1 MSSLF
6 AQSRRALL
14 FLLSVLLSALPL
26 AAQLDPR
33 LQANATSFLNLYQ
46 QADSIKAK
54 PEIVTIFDFSRSMA
68 SLMFHPLYRNGD
80 INDADDYRF
89 MKFAL
94 TDETTSA
101 PTNPANKYR
110 IRAVANNC
118 TSARADWIVTVT
130 AGGATWTRTNPNA
143 VACPATAGGGSASA
157 YQIRASASAC
167 SAANAYIN
175 ITPTSPTTAHTTYVL
190 GTNANTGKQCTGA
203 FYPNYTMVNS
213 GGSTSGQTVEVSASA
228 GGASGPWAP
237 GTVLTL
243 TVYMDHPMS
252 EGEPASNKNISW
264 NGGTLV
270 SFTEVIP
277 NQRYKS
283 VITYTVPDFVPT
295 APTPDRSTQ
304 LAPLTPAPATFATAD
319 SGTVNSGDTLTFS
332 TYFIQNL
339 SGSTTLNWSVTNV
352 DAGGTGYTCGAPP
365 NPTKVLSTGAIGA
378 GNLNTAT
385 WKVPA
390 HCTTIVPGGVTSVA
404 YVTASLDASPGS
416 AYSYIT
422 ANPTWTN
429 LGTLSATTKD
439 AAGYEA
445 LRKPDGSAVTPAD
458 AAAASAASGL
468 FGAGAGKLDV
478 RNWIRAASH
487 VRFKKTI
494 GSDVRTIDIP
504 IPWKI
509 IDPVSTNTGNP
520 LNSLKVLDQLV
531 KTTTLPDGTT
541 STTTYGS
548 GTQIEMDLNYKVNGT
563 TATLPNVF
571 VGVSGSVPS
580 GINLPDSSPT
590 PQKNA
595 FIWTIAYRPAYV
607 AWLFNGKWQG
617 TNPAL
622 DYYNASYTATTPYIV
637 FDAASAG
644 ANKTMDQGSA
654 KVQWGQA
661 FGPSGTSWGT
671 IHVPTFN
678 GDGTYKSTTTAEASS
693 YKVPAVSRAQATKQA
708 AIQTWIQHQHEVWWA
723 FRCLDQTTEAG
734 GGTGTSIN
742 PNSATT
748 FNTSAAANPSTTHIE
763 GADSA
768 WTVLNNTA
776 AQGITAANGNSV
788 NGMARIAGLFANGQT
803 PLTYAMART
812 LAQYNDVS
820 NVFNAVIG
828 SDVSQCASHYLLLF
842 TDGVDNNGIA
852 GVNNPNTDTPYIT
865 GSGASATLTT
875 LDGNQAILASPDRI
889 DRGGTNWNLFTFAGI
904 GAHLS
909 DTSYGAGNFMA
920 QPASVPASG
929 NPKDYLP
936 LSINKRSGIPYEKD
950 HRVTTM
956 TVGVSLGGQ
965 YTDASS
971 PKRSLFLAA
980 VVGDPSTKTGD
991 LSSFHSFNGW
1001 DQPLGEPIDPNND
1014 WIPEP
1019 TDPLSYP
1026 AVGKR
1031 KAGAVYFF
1039 DATDVAKLSASMNY
1053 AFKLAIGTAGN
1064 NATASPNL
1072 PFTGASFGKQTYI
1085 GTFQPPKSGGPI
1097 WGGDLLMFGTRE
1109 TAGVVKIIDKSG
1121 NEASSL
1127 DSASAQWST
1136 SDMLKAKAWASRTL
1150 LTRLPKAT
1158 ALSVFSDQGAA
1169 YTDPTTGLK
1178 NFVAQQPANPLAPG
1192 SAEQLYVI
1200 QKAMGGNATNGT
1212 TRPAD
1217 ADNRQDIMGDIIN
1230 SSPSALEFN
1239 YSDYES
1245 DLPASLKA
1253 VGGNRFRLIL
1263 VGTNQGWLHGFGEV
1277 TKVTTVTDGYGV
1289 VQEIVTGA
1297 VDELWAFMPTDFLPY
1312 LNDVYGMSTAGK
1324 QHQFMVDGTPGIYH
1338 LDLPPGTGGSANG
1351 VVDKSGN
1358 ERALAIVGLRK
1369 GGRSYYALDLKN
1381 PFKPELKWSVVPDE
1395 ADSFPNINLST
1406 MGDAALKTLVANMG
1420 YSTCTPGIGR
1430 VAFTKNGST
1439 VPTLRD
1445 AVFIGGGDSNQT
1457 VEKKFLDGTGKTIPL
1472 GRSLLALDVN
1482 SGEVLAAV
1490 DMTAVPGV
1498 TTTLGPPAT
1507 PSTCSVG
1514 PIPAGVI
1521 PFEFIL
1527 NSGMAQRAYFMD
1539 FNGGLWC
1546 WGSKEVADPSVDASL
1561 TAYKNYRV
1569 DNSDLGKWTTTGKV
1583 GATVGIR
1590 RVFQDGSGSN
1600 NALYTS
1606 LPAPFRV
1613 GSFSA
1618 PGYDGQP
1625 TPVAVGI
1632 AMVSGNRTNPL
1643 DYYPT
1648 DNPLAKPTQHRL
1660 TVVFDRQDSRNW
1672 GLDDA
1677 SGADTGIGDG
1687 DLRDFTDNTVATNPE
1702 KPCETNIWKDITPGC
1717 DSYYLGPKD
1726 SSGKATQPKFGYYV
1740 NFPSVGPK
1748 YIAKGINSPMVVAGA
1763 LFYSYFNPTAA
1774 DPCAGGTGITYSNLI
1789 SDAVNPITQDDRT
1802 GIYNPSGSKSRVSWS
1817 GVASEFVAFGTRG
1830 VLQGGTV
1837 PKANPTPGG
1846 VQTTVEMK
1854 TMLGNPKERFPK
1866 PRVWR
1871 TVR

>member
-1 MSSLF
+1 MFSLF
-6 AQSRRALL
+6 AQTRRALL
-14 FLLSVLLSALPL
+14 FLLSILLLGALPL

-46 QADSIKAK
+46 QSDSVKAK

-68 SLMFHPLYRNGD
+68 SLMFHPLYRNND

-89 MKFAL
+89 MRFAL
-94 TDETTSA
+94 TDETTSS

-110 IRAVANNC
+110 IRAAANNC
-118 TSARADWIVTVT
+118 SGARADWTVTVT
-130 AGGATWTRTNPNA
+130 PTGATWTRVNPNP
-143 VACPATAGGGSASA
+143 VSCPATAGGGSAVA
-157 YQIRASASAC
+157 VQIRASASAC

-213 GGSTSGQTVEVSASA
+213 SGSTSGQTVEVSASA
-228 GGASGPWAP
+228 GGASGPWAA

-243 TVYMDHPMS
+243 TVYMEHPMG
-252 EGEPASNKNISW
+252 EGEPATNKGISW
-264 NGGTLV
+264 NGGSLV

-295 APTPDRSTQ
+295 APTADRSTQ
-304 LAPLTPAPATFATAD
+304 LAPLSPAPATFGTAD
-319 SGTVNSGDTLTFS
+319 SGTVNPGDTLTFT
-332 TYFIQNL
+332 TYFVQNL
-339 SGSTTLNWSVTNV
+339 SGSTTLNWSVANA
-352 DAGGTGYTCGAPP
+352 DAGGTGYNCGAPAT
-365 NPTKVLSTGAIGA
+365 PTKVLSSGSIGA
-378 GNLNTAT
+378 GFPNTAT

-390 HCTTIVPGGVTSVA
+390 YCSTIIPGGVTSVA
-404 YVTASLDASPGS
+404 YVTASLDASVGSQYTAAGVVYPG
-416 AYSYIT
+416 A
-422 ANPTWTN
+422 
-429 LGTLSATTKD
+429 LSGTTKL
-439 AAGYEA
+439 ASPYEV

-458 AAAASAASGL
+458 AAAAGASGL

-487 VRFKKTI
+487 VRFRKTVD
-494 GSDVRTIDIP
+494 GVDRTIDIP

-509 IDPVSTNTGNP
+509 IDPSSSNTGNP
-520 LNSLKVLDQLV
+520 LNSQTVLDQLV
-531 KTTTLPDGTT
+531 KTATLPDGTT
-541 STTTYGS
+541 TTTTYGS
-548 GTQIEMDLNYKVNGT
+548 GTQIEMDLNYKVNGST
-563 TATLPNVF
+563 VTLPNVF

-580 GINLPDSSPT
+580 GVNLPDSTPT

-595 FIWTIAYRPAYV
+595 FLWTVAYRPAYI
-607 AWLFNGKWQG
+607 AWLYSGKWQG
-617 TNPAL
+617 TSTAA
-622 DYYNASYTATTPYIV
+622 DYYNASYSATTPLIV
-637 FDAASAG
+637 FDAATVG
-644 ANKTMDQGSA
+644 AAKVMDQGAA

-661 FGPSGTSWGT
+661 FGPSGTSWGN
-671 IHVPTFN
+671 IHIPTFN

-693 YKVPAVSRAQATKQA
+693 YKIPSVSRAQATKQA

-734 GGTGTSIN
+734 GGTGTTIN

-748 FNTSAAANPSTTHIE
+748 FNTSAAAVPTTTHIE

-776 AQGITAANGNSV
+776 AQGPTAANGNSV

-820 NVFNAVIG
+820 SVFNAVIG
-828 SDVSQCASHYLLLF
+828 SDVTQCASHYLLLF

-852 GVNNPNTDTPYIT
+852 GVNNSNADTPYIT

-889 DRGGTNWNLFTFAGI
+889 DRSGTNWNLFTFAAV

-909 DTSYGAGNFMA
+909 DPTYGAGNFMP
-920 QPASVPASG
+920 QPSSVPSSG
-929 NPKDYLP
+929 SPSAYLP
-936 LSINKRSGIPYEKD
+936 LSINKRSGVPYDKD

-965 YTDASS
+965 YTDPTS
-971 PKRSLFLAA
+971 PKRNLFLAA

-1001 DQPLGEPIDPNND
+1001 DQPLGETLDPNND
-1014 WIPEP
+1014 WVPEP
-1019 TDPLSYP
+1019 SDPLSYP

-1031 KAGAVYFF
+1031 KAGAVFFF

-1085 GTFQPPKSGGPI
+1085 GTFQPPKAGGPI

-1127 DSASAQWST
+1127 DSASAQWSAA
-1136 SDMLKAKAWASRTL
+1136 DLLKDGSKKPWAKRTL

-1158 ALSVFSDQGAA
+1158 ALSVFTDQGSAF
-1169 YTDPTTGLK
+1169 TDATAGLK
-1178 NFVAQQPANPLAPG
+1178 NFVAQQAASPLVPG
-1192 SAEQLYVI
+1192 SPEQLYVV
-1200 QKAMGGNATNGT
+1200 QKAMGGNATNGS

-1217 ADNRQDIMGDIIN
+1217 ADNRQDVMGDVIN
-1230 SSPSALEFN
+1230 SSPSALEFK

-1245 DLPASLKA
+1245 DLPDSLK
-1253 VGGNRFRLIL
+1253 GKGNRFRLIL

-1277 TKVTTVTDGYGV
+1277 TQVEKIVDGYGV
-1289 VQEIVTGA
+1289 EQEIVTGA
-1297 VDELWAFMPTDFLPY
+1297 VDELWAFMPTDFLAY
-1312 LNDVYGMSTAGK
+1312 LNDVYAMSTAGK
-1324 QHQFMVDGTPGIYH
+1324 QHQFLVDGTPAIYH
-1338 LDLPPGTGGSANG
+1338 LDLPPSSGGSANG

-1358 ERALAIVGLRK
+1358 ERAMAIVGLRK
-1369 GGRSYYALDLKN
+1369 GGRSYYALDIKN

-1395 ADSFPNINLST
+1395 AATFPNANLST
-1406 MGDAALKTLVANMG
+1406 MGDASLKTLIANMG
-1420 YSTCTPGIGR
+1420 YSTCTPGLGR
-1430 VAFTKNGST
+1430 VAFTKSGT
-1439 VPTLRD
+1439 TTPTLRD
-1445 AVFIGGGDSNQT
+1445 AVFLGGGDSNLT
-1457 VEKKFLDGTGKTIPL
+1457 VEKRFLDGSGKTIPL
-1472 GRSLLALDVN
+1472 GRSVLALDVY

-1539 FNGGLWC
+1539 FAGGLWC
-1546 WGSKEVADPSVDASL
+1546 WGSKEVVDPSTDASL
-1561 TAYKNYRV
+1561 TAYKNYRI
-1569 DNSDLGKWTTTGKV
+1569 DQSDLGKWTTTGKV

-1590 RVFQDGSGSN
+1590 RIYQDGSGSN
-1600 NALYTS
+1600 NALYTT

-1613 GSFSA
+1613 GSFNA
-1618 PGYDGQP
+1618 PGRDGQP

-1632 AMVSGNRTNPL
+1632 AMVSGNRNNPL
-1643 DYYPT
+1643 DFYPT
-1648 DNPLAKPTQHRL
+1648 DNPLAKPAQHRL

-1672 GLDDA
+1672 SLDDA
-1677 SGADTGIGDG
+1677 SGADTGIADG
-1687 DLRDFTDNTVATNPE
+1687 DLRDFTDNSVSTNTD
-1702 KPCETNIWKDITPGC
+1702 KPCETNVWKDITPGC
-1717 DSYYLGPKD
+1717 TSYYLGPKD

-1748 YIAKGINSPMVVAGA
+1748 YIAKGINSPMIVAGA

-1802 GIYNPSGSKSRVSWS
+1802 GIYNPSGKKSQVSWS
-1817 GVASEFVAFGTRG
+1817 GVASEFIAFGTRG

-1854 TMLGNPKERFPK
+1854 TMLGNPKERYPK